1 MPAGPTP
8 RSTPPS
14 TPEPPPTVRRRLDP
28 DARRR
33 QILSCAVRLFGE
45 RPYDGVSAS
54 DVARE
59 AGVARGLVNHYFGTK
74 KDLYLEVVRTLLTVP
89 EVVVDGAPAGDLPAR
104 VDAVVT
110 WFLDS
115 VSRHAKPWLAA
126 IGATGPTRDL
136 EVDAVIAEADEGTV
150 DRILTLAGID
160 PRHAEEPLRAAT
172 RAYVSFA
179 RTGAVQWL
187 VQHSLTRRQ
196 AHTLLSQTLIAL
208 LSDVVPLLSDAGSIG
223 DEAWLA
229 GRTDF
234 PAMGAISDDLPAP
247 RPF

>member
-1 MPAGPTP
+1 MGSAGTDPVTDP
-8 RSTPPS
+8 VTSSAR
-14 TPEPPPTVRRRLDP
+14 RRRLDP

-45 RPYDGVSAS
+45 RPYDEVSAS

-74 KDLYLEVVRTLLTVP
+74 KELYLEVVRTLLTVP
-89 EVVVDGAPAGDLPAR
+89 EVVVDGAPPGDLPAR
-104 VDAVVT
+104 VDAAVT

-126 IGATGPTRDL
+126 IGATGPTRDH
-136 EVDAVIAEADEGTV
+136 EVDAVIAGADEGTV

-160 PRHAEEPLRAAT
+160 PRRAEEPLRAAT

-187 VQHSLTRRQ
+187 VQDALTRRQ
-196 AHTLLSQTLIAL
+196 AHTLLTQTLIAL
-208 LSDVVPLLSDAGSIG
+208 LADVVPRLDDRSGDEGATPGRTPPRPPGAIG
-223 DEAWLA
+223 DD
-229 GRTDF
+229 R
-234 PAMGAISDDLPAP
+234 PAP